1 MAAYMSRRQRPRIEL
16 RVQVLGFLILCGLAA
31 LIARLWWVQVAHG
44 AAYTQKLAGRSEV
57 RVRIP
62 SVRGE
67 IRDRNGIP
75 LVQNRASYEVDFYL
89 PEMVRE
95 FSKRAKEMG
104 QQVPKLEYI
113 STKKGMAIKMKEV
126 DILKVVNSAVIPRLQ
141 ELDLAKDYN
150 GKRLQSH
157 FHTDSQIPFTYIEDI
172 DFPTIAKFS
181 EHDVGLPGV
190 DISIKPVRQYLYG
203 ALAAHL
209 LGYVGKPQDVDSLPD
224 ARDYN
229 FYQADIEGKSQV
241 EQAMDQY
248 LKGTPGVRVLQRN
261 LKGVI
266 DSELRVE
273 PPKPGNNV
281 YLTIDARIQM
291 IAEQAMRA
299 VGRGAAVV
307 VDPNNGDILA
317 MVSVP
322 SYDPNTFIPSI
333 STKDWT
339 ALNDNEAD
347 PLVNRA
353 VSAFPPGSTFKIVTA
368 LAGLR
373 KGIGHNNYTC
383 TGSVTYGNRPFHCW
397 IAEKGGSH
405 GTIGLTEAIKV
416 SCDCYFYQYGNAA
429 GIDEIDDTA
438 KMLGMG
444 EKSGIELSDDAPG
457 VIPGPDWMAE
467 HLPREKWSQA
477 QTANASIGQGYD
489 LASPLQMAMAY
500 ATVANGGIS
509 YYPRLIH
516 SVLTPDGKN
525 LLDDEGKEVL
535 PLAPKIRGD
544 LRKDFTKQQID
555 MVRLGLWKVVNEPG
569 GTGSVAKL
577 KGITVAAKTGT
588 AQNWRGKNKDTI
600 AWFCCFAPYEKPRYS
615 VAVMVNGGEHG
626 GTVAGPIAAR
636 ILDECVAMEQ
646 GTYTPELKPLAPA
659 HKDNPFAM
667 ISAVNYKNNA
677 PALGTGDDE
686 EAVDPNEEVH
696 SHSQVKKSGAAPDIR
711 PDADAGGKVPVAARP
726 QPTPD
731 RRSIFQKFFHP
742 GRPAGTPVQQQ
753 AQPPN
758 RLH

>member
-1 MAAYMSRRQRPRIEL
+1 MAAYMSRRRRPRIEL
-16 RVQVLGFLILCGLAA
+16 RVQVLGFLFLCGLGA
-31 LIARLWWVQVAHG
+31 IVGRLWWVQVARG
-44 AAYTQKLAGRSEV
+44 SAYTAKIIGRSEV

-95 FSKRAKEMG
+95 FRKRAKETG
-104 QQVPKLEYI
+104 QAVPRRYYLG
-113 STKKGMAIKMKEV
+113 TFKGMAKNMDEV
-126 DILKVVNSAVIPRLQ
+126 DILKVVNSAVVPRLQ

-150 GKRLQSH
+150 AKRLQSH

-203 ALAAHL
+203 AFAAHL
-209 LGYVGKPQDVDSLPD
+209 LGYVGKPHDVDSLPD
-224 ARDYN
+224 AHDYN
-229 FYQADIEGKSQV
+229 FYQADIEGKSQI
-241 EQAMDQY
+241 EQAMDEY
-248 LKGTPGVRVLQRN
+248 LRGKPGVRVLQRN
-261 LKGVI
+261 VKGVI
-266 DSELRVE
+266 DSEVRVE
-273 PPKPGNNV
+273 PPQPGANV

-291 IAEQAMRA
+291 IAENAIRA

-307 VDPNNGDILA
+307 IDPNNGDILA
-317 MVSVP
+317 MASVP

-333 STKDWT
+333 STKDWE
-339 ALNDNEAD
+339 ALNNNDAD

-353 VSAFPPGSTFKIVTA
+353 VSAYPPGSTFKIVTA

-373 KGIGHNNYTC
+373 KGIGHNSYNC
-383 TGSVTYGNRPFHCW
+383 SGAVTYGNRPFHCW

-405 GTIGLTEAIKV
+405 GTIGLAEAIKV

-429 GIDEIDDTA
+429 GIEEIDDTGR
-438 KMLGMG
+438 KLGLG
-444 EKSGIELSDDAPG
+444 EKAGIELSDDAPG

-467 HLPREKWSQA
+467 HYPREKWSQA

-500 ATVANGGIS
+500 ATVANGGVS

-516 SVLTPDGKN
+516 SVLFPNGKPVLDDDGKIAVPP
-525 LLDDEGKEVL
+525 E
-535 PLAPKIRGD
+535 PKIRAD
-544 LRKDFTKQQID
+544 LRKDFTKAQID
-555 MVRLGLWKVVNEPG
+555 LVRLGLWKVVNEPG

-588 AQNWRGKNKDTI
+588 AQNWRGKTKDTI
-600 AWFCCFAPYEKPRYS
+600 AWFCCFAPFDKPRYS

-626 GTVAGPIAAR
+626 GSVAGPIAAR
-636 ILDECVAMEQ
+636 ILDECFAMEQ
-646 GTYTPELKPLAPA
+646 GTYTPELKPLTPA

-667 ISAVNYKNNA
+667 VSVVNYKNNA
-677 PALGTGDDE
+677 PVLGQTDDQE
-686 EAVDPNEEVH
+686 RNDPTDSGNKP
-696 SHSQVKKSGAAPDIR
+696 QVKKTAASPDIR
-711 PDADAGGKVPVAARP
+711 PDADAGGKLPQRAKP
-726 QPTPD
+726 QPAPD
-731 RRSIFQKFFHP
+731 RRSIFERFFHP
-742 GRPAGTPVQQQ
+742 NKQQGTPAPQ
-753 AQPPN
+753 AQP
-758 RLH
+758 RSH

>member
-1 MAAYMSRRQRPRIEL
+1 
-16 RVQVLGFLILCGLAA
+16 
-31 LIARLWWVQVAHG
+31 
-44 AAYTQKLAGRSEV
+44 
-57 RVRIP
+57 
-62 SVRGE
+62 
-67 IRDRNGIP
+67 
-75 LVQNRASYEVDFYL
+75 
-89 PEMVRE
+89 MVKE
-95 FSKRAKEMG
+95 YKKRAKETG
-104 QQVPKLEYI
+104 QPMPIQEYI
-113 STKKGMAIKMKEV
+113 GKKKGMAIKMKEV
-126 DILKVVNSAVIPRLQ
+126 DILKVVNNAVIPRLQ

-150 GKRLQSH
+150 AKRLQSH

-203 ALAAHL
+203 VLAAHL
-209 LGYVGKPQDVDSLPD
+209 LGYVGKPQDVDSLED
-224 ARDYN
+224 AHDYD

-241 EQAMDQY
+241 EQAMNQY
-248 LKGTPGVRVLQRN
+248 LKGKPGVRVLQRN

-266 DSELRVE
+266 EGELRVE
-273 PPKPGNNV
+273 PPTPGNNV

-291 IAEQAMRA
+291 IAEEALRA

-317 MVSVP
+317 MASVP

-333 STKDWT
+333 SAKDWT

-373 KGIGHNNYTC
+373 KGIGHNSYTC

-457 VIPGPDWMAE
+457 VIPGPDWLAE

-477 QTANASIGQGYD
+477 QTANASIGQGYV
-489 LASPLQMAMAY
+489 LASPLQMAMDY

-516 SVLTPDGKN
+516 AVLTPDGKPVI
-525 LLDDEGKEVL
+525 DDETGKEVV
-535 PLAPKIRGD
+535 PAEPKIRAD

-555 MVRLGLWKVVNEPG
+555 MVRYGLWKVVNEPG

-577 KGITVAAKTGT
+577 KGTVVAAKTGT
-588 AQNWRGKNKDTI
+588 AQAWRGKTKDTI
-600 AWFCCFAPYEKPRYS
+600 AWFCCFAPYDKPRYS

-636 ILDECVAMEQ
+636 ILDECVALQQ
-646 GTYTPELKPLAPA
+646 GTYTPELKPLTPA

-667 ISAVNYKNNA
+667 IPAVNYKNSA
-677 PALGTGDDE
+677 PALGQTDDE
-686 EAVDPNEEVH
+686 RQEPGDEPTG
-696 SHSQVKKSGAAPDIR
+696 SPQVKKSGAAPDIR
-711 PDADAGGKVPVAARP
+711 PDADAGGKLPVKARP

-731 RRSIFQKFFHP
+731 RRNIFEKFFHP
-742 GRPAGTPVQQQ
+742 GKPAGTPASQQS
-753 AQPPN
+753 QPPS
-758 RLH
+758 HTH